1 MAYFNHAYR
10 QTWVPTSILKTR
22 GTATSA
28 LKKGELAFIDA
39 ATYKSVKLPGANLGL
54 GTSAADGT
62 NAVVGVAS
70 GVGNSGM
77 PTTTGYLLAQGNFNL
92 TTTAAGAAAT
102 AGAPGPGDDVLG
114 GANPANNLAGS
125 VAFHG
130 GYAESY
136 KSKIIIPKFITG
148 LYKDDAGCATP
159 AAAVIEIQV
168 PDGCIKCDGST
179 SLGNQLRLDFK
190 GNAVLR
196 YLNRFAYSTYYV
208 KECCAAGVAN
218 VTGAAVVAE
227 LVKQINADPIV
238 NPFVTAEAVAGNQN
252 DNKLKLTVGYTAT
265 FFDNCS
271 FDTRDNVDTEPLEM
285 TVSVLDE
292 DGDPCV
298 DTCFTGVVGAGEDQ
312 AAMPAQG
319 LTTTLSKQEKS
330 GESVLR
336 DLILDRR
343 YSQDGGHN
351 QGNRDS
357 ARFRQI
363 EKGDNILAAVDRT
376 KFYRNY
382 KIQHTVP
389 RYNNPTGVFDNDQY
403 LYEIH
408 VDCAEAGNTLFAD
421 LGKFMAGLQVEAQA
435 AGRFVPI
442 TTL

>member
-10 QTWVPTSILKTR
+10 QTWVPSSLVIAK

-39 ATYKSVKLPGANLGL
+39 ATYKSVNIPSGAGIGL
-54 GTSAADGT
+54 GTSAANGT
-62 NAVVGVAS
+62 TAVVGGTGTPVVS
-70 GVGNSGM
+70 NMGM
-77 PTTTGYLLAQGNFNL
+77 PSTSGYILAQGNFNL
-92 TTTAAGAAAT
+92 SGTNTAASPGAGEDT
-102 AGAPGPGDDVLG
+102 IGT
-114 GANPANNLAGS
+114 GS
-125 VAFHG
+125 TGSDFPMHG

-148 LYKDDAGCATP
+148 LYRDDNICGTV
-159 AAAVIEIQV
+159 AAAVVQV
-168 PDGCIKCDGST
+168 EVGDECIKCDGST

-208 KECCAAGVAN
+208 KDCCAAGVAN

-227 LVKQINADPIV
+227 LVKQINDDPIV
-238 NPFVTAEAVAGNQN
+238 SPFVTATAVTGSSG
-252 DNKLKLTVGYTAT
+252 DNILQLTVGYTAT

-271 FDTRDNVDTEPLEM
+271 FDTRDNVDTEPLTM
-285 TVSVLDE
+285 KVGMLDE
-292 DGDPCV
+292 DGDACV
-298 DTCFTGVVGAGEDQ
+298 DSCFTQRTGTSGDFAAFPDNSTVEVALMKEEKTGEN
-312 AAMPAQG
+312 
-319 LTTTLSKQEKS
+319 
-330 GESVLR
+330 VLR

-357 ARFRQI
+357 ARFREI

-376 KFYRNY
+376 TTYRNY

-408 VDCAEAGNTLFAD
+408 IPCATGSDALYAN
-421 LGKFMAGLQVEAQA
+421 LGKFVGGLAVEAQA
-435 AGRFVPI
+435 AGRFVPV

>member
-10 QTWVPTSILKTR
+10 QTWVPSSLIIAK

-39 ATYKSVKLPGANLGL
+39 ATYESVNIPSGANIGL
-54 GTSAADGT
+54 GTSAANGT
-62 NAVVGVAS
+62 TAVVGGTGTTPNIAS
-70 GVGNSGM
+70 TMGM
-77 PTTTGYLLAQGNFNL
+77 PSTSGYILAQGNFNL
-92 TTTAAGAAAT
+92 SGTNTAASPGAGEDT
-102 AGAPGPGDDVLG
+102 IGT
-114 GANPANNLAGS
+114 GS
-125 VAFHG
+125 TGSNFPMHG

-148 LYKDDAGCATP
+148 LYKDDNTCGATDT
-159 AAAVIEIQV
+159 AVIDLQIPE
-168 PDGCIKCDGST
+168 DCFKCDGST
-179 SLGNQLRLDFK
+179 SLRNQIRIDVK

-196 YLNRFAYSTYYV
+196 YLNRFAYSTFYS
-208 KECCAAGVAN
+208 KDCDDCPSDGFQ
-218 VTGAAVVAE
+218 TAAVTAADF
-227 LVKQINADPIV
+227 VKMINDDPIV
-238 NPFVTAEAVAGNQN
+238 SPFVTATAVAGSSGN
-252 DNKLKLTVGYTAT
+252 NKIRLTLGYTAT

-271 FDTRDNVDTEPLEM
+271 FDTRDNVDTEPLQM
-285 TVSVLDE
+285 TVSILDE
-292 DGDPCV
+292 DGDACV
-298 DTCFTGVVGAGEDQ
+298 DTCITGVGSSGGTQ
-312 AAMPAQG
+312 AAMPDQG
-319 LTTTLSKQEKS
+319 ITVELLKTEKT
-330 GESVLR
+330 GENVLR

-376 KFYRNY
+376 ATYRNY

-408 VDCAEAGNTLFAD
+408 VPCDSGSNTLYSNIGKY
-421 LGKFMAGLQVEAQA
+421 LGGLAVEAQA
-435 AGRFVPI
+435 AGRFVPV

>member
-10 QTWVPTSILKTR
+10 QTWVPTSVIKTN

-39 ATYKSVKLPGANLGL
+39 ATYKSVKQPGANIGL
-54 GTSAADGT
+54 GSSGTPGT

-77 PTTTGYLLAQGNFNL
+77 PSTSGYMLAQGNFNL
-92 TTTAAGAAAT
+92 TTGSAGTPAAGA
-102 AGAPGPGDDVLG
+102 GEDVLG

-125 VAFHG
+125 VNFHG

-148 LYKDDAGCATP
+148 LYKDEAGCATP
-159 AAAVIEIQV
+159 AAAVIEIQI

-208 KECCAAGVAN
+208 KECCASGVTN
-218 VTGAAVVAE
+218 VTGEAVVAE

-238 NPFVTAEAVAGNQN
+238 NPFVTAKAVAGNTN
-252 DNKLKLTVGYTAT
+252 DNKLQLTVGYTAT

-285 TVSVLDE
+285 TASVLDE

-298 DTCFTGVVGAGEDQ
+298 DTCFTGVVGAGGTQ
-312 AAMPAQG
+312 AAMPSQG
-319 LTTTLSKQEKS
+319 LTTVLKKQEKS
-330 GESVLR
+330 GETVLR

-408 VDCAEAGNTLFAD
+408 VLCGSEGDTLFAD
-421 LGKFMAGLQVEAQA
+421 LGKFMAGLAVEAKA

>member
-10 QTWVPTSILKTR
+10 QTWVPSSLVIAK

-39 ATYKSVKLPGANLGL
+39 ATYKSVNIPSGAGIGL
-54 GTSAADGT
+54 GTSAANGT
-62 NAVVGVAS
+62 TAVVGGTGTTPNIAS
-70 GVGNSGM
+70 NMGM
-77 PTTTGYLLAQGNFNL
+77 PSTSGYILAQGNFNL
-92 TTTAAGAAAT
+92 SGTNTAASPGAGEDT
-102 AGAPGPGDDVLG
+102 IGT
-114 GANPANNLAGS
+114 GS
-125 VAFHG
+125 TGSDFPMHG

-148 LYKDDAGCATP
+148 LYRDDNICGTV
-159 AAAVIEIQV
+159 AAAVVQV
-168 PDGCIKCDGST
+168 EVGDECIKCDGST

-208 KECCAAGVAN
+208 KECCTGN

-227 LVKQINADPIV
+227 LVKQINDDPIV
-238 NPFVTAEAVAGNQN
+238 SPFVTATAVTGSSG
-252 DNKLKLTVGYTAT
+252 DNILQLTVGYTAT

-271 FDTRDNVDTEPLEM
+271 FDTRDNVDTEPLTM
-285 TVSVLDE
+285 KVGMLDE
-292 DGDPCV
+292 DGNACV
-298 DTCFTGVVGAGEDQ
+298 DSCFTQRTGTSGTFAAFPDSSTVEVVLMKEEKTGEN
-312 AAMPAQG
+312 
-319 LTTTLSKQEKS
+319 
-330 GESVLR
+330 VLR

-357 ARFRQI
+357 ARFREI

-376 KFYRNY
+376 TTYRNY

-408 VDCAEAGNTLFAD
+408 IPCATGSDALYAN
-421 LGKFMAGLQVEAQA
+421 LGKFVGGLAVEAQA
-435 AGRFVPI
+435 AGRFVPV